1 MAVWAKEVELA
12 AERDI
17 RMTKLKQKVTG
28 CLRTMTYARQ
38 FCGIRSY
45 LSTARQT
52 RPRPVPG
59 LIRLTESEPR
69 ILSHLIQALQFP
81 GTSPV
86 TRRDNRRWQGFG
98 VLLGEDKWRGWR
110 LDWRVERT

>member
-1 MAVWAKEVELA
+1 MVLPIVVPSFPSDRQLTDLQASGRFERNHLQPDKRTIAMAVWAKEVELA

-17 RMTKLKQKVTG
+17 RMTKLKQKVTS

-59 LIRLTESEPR
+59 P
-69 ILSHLIQALQFP
+69 
-81 GTSPV
+81 
-86 TRRDNRRWQGFG
+86 
-98 VLLGEDKWRGWR
+98 DKAHRG
-110 LDWRVERT
+110 

>member
-52 RPRPVPG
+52 RPRRVPG
-59 LIRLTESEPR
+59 PDTAHRGGSLSLIK
-69 ILSHLIQALQFP
+69 ALQFP
-81 GTSPV
+81 APHQLPAGIVEDGKGSGTS
-86 TRRDNRRWQGFG
+86 WGG
-98 VLLGEDKWRGWR
+98 
-110 LDWRVERT
+110 